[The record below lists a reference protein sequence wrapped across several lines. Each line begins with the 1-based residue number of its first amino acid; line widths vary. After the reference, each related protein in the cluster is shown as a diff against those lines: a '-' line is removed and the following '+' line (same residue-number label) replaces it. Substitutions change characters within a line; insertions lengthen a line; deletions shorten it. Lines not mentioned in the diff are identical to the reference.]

1 MEDKEF
7 NLMLEDG
14 RILILLY
21 QMFNKNSKKKKIQ
34 VHLVLFKL
42 FQNIAF
48 TLLPGHKE

>member
-21 QMFNKNSKKKKIQ
+21 QMFNKNSS
-34 VHLVLFKL
+34 
-42 FQNIAF
+42 
-48 TLLPGHKE
+48 TPGPI